1 MAAEQFNYFSEI
13 EERFCLRRGTAV
25 LLSTLDWALIETWKE
40 AGIPLDA
47 VLRGIDEA
55 FDRYD
60 ARPKKTRK
68 VNSLAYC
75 AQQVLVAAEE
85 ARESAVGARREPTD
99 SVQGLESARI
109 ATYFDQNAAALESSA
124 AAPASCR
131 DLLTEAAGTLHTLA
145 EGMKGTASASL
156 EDVERRLAVIEE
168 KLFAAL
174 LAATA
179 SDELVGF
186 RAEAERELAPYRRK
200 LSGPQIEHLLRQYL
214 QKRLLE
220 RYGVPRLSLF
230 YM

>member
-1 MAAEQFNYFSEI
+1 MADEQFNYFSEI
-13 EERFCLRRGTAV
+13 EERFCVRRGTAV

-75 AQQVLVAAEE
+75 AQQVLAAAEE
-85 ARESAVGARREPTD
+85 TRESAVGARREPTD
-99 SVQGLESARI
+99 SAQGLEAARI
-109 ATYFDQNAAALESSA
+109 TAYLDQNATALESSA
-124 AAPASCR
+124 LAPVSCR
-131 DLLTEAAGTLHTLA
+131 DLLTETAGALHTLA
-145 EGMKGTASASL
+145 EGLKGTASASL

-174 LAATA
+174 LAATTNE
-179 SDELVGF
+179 ELAGF
-186 RAEAERELAPYRRK
+186 RAQAECELAPYRRK
-200 LSGPQIEHLLRQYL
+200 MSGPQIEHLLRQYL

-220 RYGVPRLSLF
+220 RYRVPRLSLF